1 MTGPKGA
8 TAPGALA
15 TPTPVNGAQPAPTQ
29 PSEQQVEASLVQDI
43 ERLFG
48 EPEAASAAAEAND
61 DLSNQAGGAEAHET
75 PAQTDPGTEPTE
87 AEAEGADAET
97 ETEAGDAE
105 REDAEEGEAPRVPY
119 SRFAKKVAQLK
130 AALEELREL
139 KEAKAEAKAPE
150 ATQPEAGT
158 DDPELKPHR
167 ERATKAEAELQAARE
182 LRALLKTN
190 PEAVAE
196 QIRKVD
202 PKVGSDDE
210 SLREWLNDYA
220 DTQRDKLA
228 EAKATLSAAEQA
240 AGQRR
245 MQMEAQARTEAKQQ
259 VDTVAPWVKAS
270 VEVATQLRE
279 AEADG
284 DTATASALRR
294 KLDPRWNL
302 FAQYMATPEV
312 KRHPLGLKVAVALAE
327 FDHRRTLATK
337 PATVAK
343 PAPNTVRPGT
353 TTAKAAPRQT
363 GQPANRLAIAQS
375 QFEQAPSEAALLAA
389 LDF

>member
-1 MTGPKGA
+1 MTGPNGA

-48 EPEAASAAAEAND
+48 EPDAASAVAEAND

-75 PAQTDPGTEPTE
+75 PAQTDS
-87 AEAEGADAET
+87 ET
-97 ETEAGDAE
+97 ETEPVATDGE
-105 REDAEEGEAPRVPY
+105 TEAPAEAEADDGETEEPKTVPY
-119 SRFAKKVAQLK
+119 RRLAKEIAKRK
-130 AALEELREL
+130 ALEERLEAL
-139 KEAKAEAKAPE
+139 EAKAEAKASDAP
-150 ATQPEAGT
+150 QPEAGP

-167 ERATKAEAELQAARE
+167 ELATKAEAELQAARE
-182 LRALLKTN
+182 LKALLRTN

-196 QIRKVD
+196 QIRKVN
-202 PKVGSDDE
+202 PRVGSDEE

-220 DTQRDKLA
+220 DVQRDRLA
-228 EAKATLSAAEQA
+228 EAKAKLAATEQA
-240 AGQRR
+240 VTQRR
-245 MQMEAQARTEAKQQ
+245 QQMEAQARSEAQQQ
-259 VDTVAPWVKAS
+259 VDAVAPWVKAS
-270 VEVATQLRE
+270 VQVATQLRE

-284 DTATASALRR
+284 DTATVAALRR

-327 FDHRRTLATK
+327 FDHRRTLA
-337 PATVAK
+337 AK
-343 PAPNTVRPGT
+343 PTAKSALNTVRPGAAT
-353 TTAKAAPRQT
+353 PKAAPRQT
-363 GQPANRLAIAQS
+363 GQPADRQAIALS
-375 QFEQAPSEAALLAA
+375 QFEQAPSEKALLAA
-389 LDF
+389 LDY

>member
-1 MTGPKGA
+1 MTGPNGA

-15 TPTPVNGAQPAPTQ
+15 APTPVTGAQPAPTQ

-48 EPEAASAAAEAND
+48 EPEAASAAAESTD

-75 PAQTDPGTEPTE
+75 PAQTDPGTETTE
-87 AEAEGADAET
+87 AEAEGA

-105 REDAEEGEAPRVPY
+105 TEAEEEVPQTVPY
-119 SRFAKKVAQLK
+119 RRLAKEIAKRK
-130 AALEELREL
+130 ALEERLEAL
-139 KEAKAEAKAPE
+139 EAKAEARAPE
-150 ATQPEAGT
+150 ANQPEAGPE
-158 DDPELKPHR
+158 DPELKPHR

-182 LRALLKTN
+182 LKALLKTN

-202 PKVGSDDE
+202 PRVGSDDE

-228 EAKATLSAAEQA
+228 EAKATLGAAEQA

-245 MQMEAQARTEAKQQ
+245 QQMETAARTEARQQ

-284 DTATASALRR
+284 DTATASALKR

-302 FAQYMATPEV
+302 FAQYMAAPEV

-337 PATVAK
+337 PPAK
-343 PAPNTVRPGT
+343 SAPNTVRPGAAS
-353 TTAKAAPRQT
+353 AKAAPRQT

-375 QFEQAPSEAALLAA
+375 QFEQAPSESALLAA
-389 LDF
+389 LDY

>member
-1 MTGPKGA
+1 MTGPNGA

-15 TPTPVNGAQPAPTQ
+15 TPTPVTGAQPAPTQ

-48 EPEAASAAAEAND
+48 EPDAASAAAESND
-61 DLSNQAGGAEAHET
+61 DLSKQAGGAEAHET
-75 PAQTDPGTEPTE
+75 PAQTDS
-87 AEAEGADAET
+87 ET
-97 ETEAGDAE
+97 ETEPVAADGETEAPAE
-105 REDAEEGEAPRVPY
+105 AETDDGEAEEPKTVPY
-119 SRFAKKVAQLK
+119 RRLAKEIAKRK
-130 AALEELREL
+130 ALEERLEAL
-139 KEAKAEAKAPE
+139 EAKAEAKAPE

-167 ERATKAEAELQAARE
+167 ELATKAEAELQAARE
-182 LRALLKTN
+182 LKALLKTN

-196 QIRKVD
+196 QIRKVN
-202 PKVGSDDE
+202 PRVGSDEE

-220 DTQRDKLA
+220 DVQRDRLA
-228 EAKATLSAAEQA
+228 EAKAKLAATEQA
-240 AGQRR
+240 VTQRR
-245 MQMEAQARTEAKQQ
+245 QQMEAQARSEAQQQ
-259 VDTVAPWVKAS
+259 VDAVAPWVKAS
-270 VEVATQLRE
+270 VQVATQLRE

-284 DTATASALRR
+284 DTATVAALRR

-327 FDHRRTLATK
+327 FDHRRTLAAK
-337 PATVAK
+337 PTAK

-353 TTAKAAPRQT
+353 ATPKAAPRQT
-363 GQPANRLAIAQS
+363 GQPADRQAIALS
-375 QFEQAPSEAALLAA
+375 QFEQAPSEKALLAA
-389 LDF
+389 LDY

>member
-1 MTGPKGA
+1 MTGPNGA

-15 TPTPVNGAQPAPTQ
+15 APTPVTGAQPAPTQ

-48 EPEAASAAAEAND
+48 EPDAASAAAETND

-87 AEAEGADAET
+87 AEAEGA
-97 ETEAGDAE
+97 ETEA
-105 REDAEEGEAPRVPY
+105 EDEVPQTVPY
-119 SRFAKKVAQLK
+119 RRLAKEIAKRK
-130 AALEELREL
+130 ALEERLEAL
-139 KEAKAEAKAPE
+139 EAKAEAKAPE
-150 ATQPEAGT
+150 ANQPEAGA

-202 PKVGSDDE
+202 PRVGSDDE

-228 EAKATLSAAEQA
+228 EAKATLGAAEQA

-245 MQMEAQARTEAKQQ
+245 QQMETAARTEARQQ
-259 VDTVAPWVKAS
+259 VDTVAPWVQAS

-284 DTATASALRR
+284 DTATASALKR

-302 FAQYMATPEV
+302 FAQYMAAPEV

-327 FDHRRTLATK
+327 FDHRRTLAAK
-337 PATVAK
+337 PAAK
-343 PAPNTVRPGT
+343 SAPNTVRPGAAS
-353 TTAKAAPRQT
+353 AKAAPRQT

-389 LDF
+389 LDY